1 MFFKRKKREKYFKIK
16 EIKEK
21 KKYKMDY
28 DYLAVPEIHTTSMT
42 KKDNEGEEEDK
53 TENSN
58 EVNEHI
64 TYDTVAMPEIHVQ
77 KKK

>member
-1 MFFKRKKREKYFKIK
+1 MFFKRKKKDKYFKVK

-28 DYLAVPEIHTTSMT
+28 DYLAVPEIHTTGMA
-42 KKDNEGEEEDK
+42 KKENISEEPEK
-53 TENSN
+53 VENSN

-64 TYDTVAMPEIHVQ
+64 TYDTVAMPEIHMHRR
-77 KKK
+77 K

>member
-1 MFFKRKKREKYFKIK
+1 MFFKRKKKEKYFKIK

-28 DYLAVPEIHTTSMT
+28 DYLAVPEIHTTGMA
-42 KKDNEGEEEDK
+42 KKEDECEEPAESENGNEA
-53 TENSN
+53 
-58 EVNEHI
+58 NEHI
-64 TYDTVAMPEIHVQ
+64 TYDTVAMPEIHIH